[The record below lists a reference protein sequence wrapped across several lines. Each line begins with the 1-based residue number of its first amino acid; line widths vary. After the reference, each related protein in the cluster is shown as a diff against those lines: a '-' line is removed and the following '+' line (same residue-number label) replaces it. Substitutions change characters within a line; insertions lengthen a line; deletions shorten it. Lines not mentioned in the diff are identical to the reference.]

1 MTLADL
7 MGYMA
12 AIGTTGAFIP
22 QAMKVFRTKKTND
35 LSQGMYLLLCAGI
48 LLWIIYGVMI
58 GSLPIIIANGV
69 TFLMTFYI
77 LVMITKQKKAHPNPS
92 QRE

>member
-7 MGYMA
+7 MGYIA

-22 QAMKVFRTKKTND
+22 QAVKVFKTKKTED
-35 LSQGMYLLLCAGI
+35 LSRETYILLCAGI
-48 LLWIIYGVMI
+48 LLWIVYGVMI
-58 GSLPIIIANGV
+58 VSLPIIIANGV

-77 LVMITKQKKAHPNPS
+77 LVMIIKQKKS
-92 QRE
+92 LY